1 MARLPG
7 LLKRGG
13 VYHLRVMIPL
23 DLCDAHEGRTKII
36 KTLSTAD
43 RQEAALRGVQ
53 LRALWLAR
61 FDSIRKTPGTVLS
74 APEPTKQTA
83 PRPNDSLEV
92 PAKTLRQV
100 FHQWKAIGD
109 RSEDGNRACER
120 ALKAFEAG
128 QGSLAV
134 KAITYEHGSRFRK
147 ALLASALSQK
157 TARDYFVWVQ
167 ALLRFAQNDLG
178 IIPRNPWARLFIDKP
193 KTTPRRPWR
202 LDELTLLFSHPLFT
216 EYRLP
221 REPKAG
227 GAAAYWIPLLGL
239 FTGARVSEL
248 AQLTRGD
255 VFAEDG
261 ELYLSITDEA
271 EHQRLKTCTSKRT
284 LPVHPELIRLG
295 FMRYW
300 EALGGPAHDSL
311 WPDLPFRKGKPGGYF
326 SQWFGDLRREIG
338 LGKYPDFHCFRHT
351 VRTQLAEA
359 RYPESVKDRVTG
371 HSVKGSTGTKVYEHT
386 DTMIKEAV
394 RSIRF
399 DGLQLVEVHA

>member
-1 MARLPG
+1 
-7 LLKRGG
+7 
-13 VYHLRVMIPL
+13 
-23 DLCDAHEGRTKII
+23 
-36 KTLSTAD
+36 
-43 RQEAALRGVQ
+43 
-53 LRALWLAR
+53 
-61 FDSIRKTPGTVLS
+61 
-74 APEPTKQTA
+74 
-83 PRPNDSLEV
+83 
-92 PAKTLRQV
+92 
-100 FHQWKAIGD
+100 
-109 RSEDGNRACER
+109 
-120 ALKAFEAG
+120 
-128 QGSLAV
+128 
-134 KAITYEHGSRFRK
+134 
-147 ALLASALSQK
+147 
-157 TARDYFVWVQ
+157 
-167 ALLRFAQNDLG
+167 
-178 IIPRNPWARLFIDKP
+178 
-193 KTTPRRPWR
+193 
-202 LDELTLLFSHPLFT
+202 
-216 EYRLP
+216 
-221 REPKAG
+221 
-227 GAAAYWIPLLGL
+227 
-239 FTGARVSEL
+239 
-248 AQLTRGD
+248 